1 MQLLRRRASS
11 LAPLHLPRMLQIQPC
26 RKGRPC
32 LTCAERP
39 PASAVNPA
47 LQGDA
52 QTPSSIKAGTPCQRT
67 ACQCA
72 AVQLRPAVAT
82 LLSPAAAAQCF
93 WQPRH
98 RAALTFL
105 SPQSSQS
112 SLLLLLLAAPRP
124 LRLCELPL
132 RAAIPPVGRQAAASV
147 AAAGGWHRVGLALCL
162 RPNLLAEVLQQQA
175 PPVKQHMLLHPSAGQ
190 LIEAAHASSLC
201 LPSGRPLA
209 TNWCSLNTAAQQA
222 GRKPGQQHGKT

>member
-1 MQLLRRRASS
+1 MVPLLAALVCPGSLLKLEPDLAACSTRPRTPSAELVSHDWLWGYEQQDWHSMQLLRRRASS
-11 LAPLHLPRMLQIQPC
+11 LTPLHLPRMLQIQPC

-52 QTPSSIKAGTPCQRT
+52 QTPSSIKAGTPCQGA

-82 LLSPAAAAQCF
+82 LLNPAAAAQRF

-132 RAAIPPVGRQAAASV
+132 RAAMPPVGGRRLPALLLL
-147 AAAGGWHRVGLALCL
+147 GGGT
-162 RPNLLAEVLQQQA
+162 E
-175 PPVKQHMLLHPSAGQ
+175 
-190 LIEAAHASSLC
+190 
-201 LPSGRPLA
+201 
-209 TNWCSLNTAAQQA
+209 
-222 GRKPGQQHGKT
+222 